1 MAPALKE
8 EDNTSV
14 TVDQQEQM
22 EIDESSDIEEQ
33 EEEEENSDEEM
44 DEEPDL
50 VVSADKVEIVGT
62 HADPTAM
69 TFCFKE
75 EDHTLG
81 NSLRHVVN
89 KNREVDFCGYSIP
102 HPSEAKMNVRIQT
115 SDKTTAIDALK
126 TGLSDLLS
134 LVAHVREAYAEDLA
148 KKEYVEFEEIA

>member
-50 VVSADKVEIVGT
+50 VVSADKVEIVR
-62 HADPTAM
+62 
-69 TFCFKE
+69 K
-75 EDHTLG
+75 
-81 NSLRHVVN
+81 R
-89 KNREVDFCGYSIP
+89 K
-102 HPSEAKMNVRIQT
+102 
-115 SDKTTAIDALK
+115 
-126 TGLSDLLS
+126 
-134 LVAHVREAYAEDLA
+134 
-148 KKEYVEFEEIA
+148 